1 MTIAI
6 KNGRPILAGGVLAQN
21 CNCCKPCPCS
31 NNLAL
36 ERQVHSEFAPGWACA
51 PGHPPPDQIK
61 VRVDFTA
68 AMRSGYSVTKDA
80 KGPIFATPFTI
91 TAPSGSA
98 EYVLNR
104 VLAQPLVPA
113 ACVYVTPFAIVGNG
127 YRSQGAITIRP
138 GLKLGSGW
146 EAVMSASTNPYG
158 FNAWDILGVT
168 TAYGAQI
175 PWASFSVGAQGDDQL
190 PSDCVTSNSKST
202 PLSGG
207 ERYSLFPSA
216 LLEPNAKLSGFQWAF
231 CFETGTEYKAGP
243 NVSGFEWRRMKI
255 AVISVV
261 DL

>member
-1 MTIAI
+1 ML
-6 KNGRPILAGGVLAQN
+6 GSP
-21 CNCCKPCPCS
+21 CSPCCTPPCPCA

-51 PGHPPPDQIK
+51 PNHPPPDQIK

-68 AMRSGYSVTKDA
+68 ASLSGYSVVSDA
-80 KGPIFATPFTI
+80 TGPIRATPFTK

-98 EYVLNR
+98 EYILNR

-127 YRSQGAITIRP
+127 YRNQGAITIRP

-146 EAVMSASTNPYG
+146 EAVMSASMNIYG
-158 FNAWDILGVT
+158 FNAWDILGIT
-168 TAYGAQI
+168 TVYGAQI
-175 PWASFSVGAQGDDQL
+175 PWANFSVGPQGDDAL
-190 PSDCVTSNSKST
+190 PSDCVTSTSKST

-231 CFETGTEYKAGP
+231 CYQTGTEYKAGQSM
-243 NVSGFEWRRMKI
+243 VGAEMRSMKI

-261 DL
+261 DS